1 MINKK
6 VSLLMGLLLSLVAGT
21 GMTAETKNSEVGGIV
36 YPESFKCTKFMTSG
50 NYIGKLAYTVSLD
63 SLVQDVYWFVSL
75 ESGDEGCIAVHQT
88 NARHNKIA
96 HDAFVQ
102 SKIVKIKLEGT
113 SVKAI
118 VH

>member
-6 VSLLMGLLLSLVAGT
+6 VSILAGLFLSLVAGT
-21 GMTAETKNSEVGGIV
+21 SLAAETKSADNIGIV
-36 YPESFKCTKFMTSG
+36 NPSNFKCTKFMTSG

-63 SLVQDVYWFVSL
+63 SLEQDVYWFVSL

-102 SKIVKIKLEGT
+102 GKIVKIKLEGT

>member
-6 VSLLMGLLLSLVAGT
+6 ISILAGLFLSLTVGT
-21 GMTAETKNSEVGGIV
+21 GMAAETKDSNNTGIV
-36 YPESFKCTKFMTSG
+36 FPDNFHCTKFMTSG

-102 SKIVKIKLEGT
+102 GKIVKIKLEGT
-113 SVKAI
+113 RVKAI